1 MKFNNTKYDYY
12 KKKIFVFIL
21 IFFTSLILIKF
32 FLNLVKSEIQNI
44 VNSKKFEV
52 FIYEQVNKKLDNF
65 ANKQLTQEEYVF
77 YKDAFKKIYIK
88 YKPLFQ
94 EIYKETQ

>member
-1 MKFNNTKYDYY
+1 MKNKNTKYDYY
-12 KKKIFVFIL
+12 KKKIFLFIL

-32 FLNLVKSEIQNI
+32 FINFIKSEVQNI
-44 VNSKKFEV
+44 INSKKFEV
-52 FIYEQVNKKLDNF
+52 FIYEQINKKLENF
-65 ANKQLTQEEYVF
+65 ANKQLTNEEYVF
-77 YKDAFKKIYIK
+77 YKDNFKKIYIK

>member
-1 MKFNNTKYDYY
+1 MKNKNTKYDYY
-12 KKKIFVFIL
+12 KKKIFLFIL

-32 FLNLVKSEIQNI
+32 FINFIKSEVQNI
-44 VNSKKFEV
+44 INSKKFEV
-52 FIYEQVNKKLDNF
+52 FIYEQINKKLESF
-65 ANKQLTQEEYVF
+65 TNKQLTNEEYIF
-77 YKDAFKKIYIK
+77 YKDNFKKIYIK

>member
-12 KKKIFVFIL
+12 KKKIFIFIL
-21 IFFTSLILIKF
+21 IFFISLILIRF
-32 FLNLVKSEIQNI
+32 FINLVKSEVQNI
-44 VNSKKFEV
+44 INSKKFEV
-52 FIYEQVNKKLDNF
+52 FIYEQMTKKLDDF
-65 ANKQLTQEEYVF
+65 SNKKLTQEEYVF
-77 YKDAFKKIYIK
+77 YKDAFKKIYIT

>member
-1 MKFNNTKYDYY
+1 MKFNNIKYDYY
-12 KKKIFVFIL
+12 KKKIFIFIL

-44 VNSKKFEV
+44 INSKKFEI
-52 FIYEQVNKKLDNF
+52 FIYEQMNKKLDNF

-77 YKDAFKKIYIK
+77 YKDTFKKIYIK
-88 YKPLFQ
+88 YKPLLQ

>member
-12 KKKIFVFIL
+12 KKKIFIFIL
-21 IFFTSLILIKF
+21 IFFISLILIRF
-32 FLNLVKSEIQNI
+32 FINLVKSEVQNI
-44 VNSKKFEV
+44 INSKKFEV
-52 FIYEQVNKKLDNF
+52 FIYEQMAKKLDNF
-65 ANKQLTQEEYVF
+65 SNKQLTQEEYIF
-77 YKDAFKKIYIK
+77 YKDAFKKIYIT

>member
-1 MKFNNTKYDYY
+1 MKFNNNKYDYY
-12 KKKIFVFIL
+12 KKKIFIFIL

-32 FLNLVKSEIQNI
+32 FLNLIKSEIQNI
-44 VNSKKFEV
+44 INSKKFEV

-94 EIYKETQ
+94 EIHKETQ